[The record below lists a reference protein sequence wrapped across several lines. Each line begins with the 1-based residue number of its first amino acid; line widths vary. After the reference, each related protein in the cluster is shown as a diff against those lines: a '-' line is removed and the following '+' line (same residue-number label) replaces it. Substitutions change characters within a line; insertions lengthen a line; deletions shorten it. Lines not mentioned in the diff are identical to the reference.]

1 MKTLVP
7 LALCAV
13 LLVGCGKDAKTSAR
27 IDEMQTKVEVLNQR
41 VKTLEDDLLAA
52 RKELVQE
59 QQEMQKV
66 NDRMRDMDNYFN
78 KLQVAQTTT
87 SR

>member
-1 MKTLVP
+1 MRTLLP

-13 LLVGCGKDAKTSAR
+13 LLVGCGKDAKTTAR
-27 IDEMQTKVEVLNQR
+27 VDEMQAKVDALNQR
-41 VKTLEDDLLAA
+41 VKALEDDVLAA

-59 QQEMQKV
+59 QQAMQRV

-78 KLQVAQTTT
+78 KLQIAQTTT